1 MSDRIGSDGPSP
13 LWQLTLSRTREF
25 IRTPEAMFWVF
36 AFPILLALA
45 LGFAFREKPPD
56 RIPVGVQE
64 GVTAGRLQSV
74 LAKSPALISR
84 VYKESEGR
92 EALRTGRISLLVVPS
107 SPATYRFDPT
117 RPDSRV
123 ARLEVN
129 TALQQGAGRQ
139 DPLAVRDEKVTEQG
153 ARYIDFLMPGLL
165 GLNLMGT
172 GMWGVGFSIVT
183 ARTRKLL
190 KRLVATPMRKS
201 HYLLAQIMSRLVFL
215 VPEISVL
222 VAFGWVVF
230 GVVVH
235 GSLLALALVSFIG
248 AMAFAGI
255 GLLVSSRAETI
266 EAVSGLMNLV
276 MIPMWLASGVFFSAE
291 RFPDAIQP
299 LIRALPLTA
308 LNDALRAVI
317 NEGKPLQAIAPQ
329 LVVLS
334 LWAVVS
340 FLIALRIFKWR

>member
-1 MSDRIGSDGPSP
+1 MTENPSS

-25 IRTPEAMFWVF
+25 IRTPEALFWVF

-56 RIPVGVQE
+56 RVPIGVVK
-64 GVTAGRLQSV
+64 GGDSDRVTKA
-74 LAKSPALISR
+74 LAQSPALLPR
-84 VYKESEGR
+84 VYGGEEGH
-92 EALRTGRISLLVVPS
+92 EALRTGRISLLVMPG
-107 SPATYRFDPT
+107 SPVTYRYDPT

-123 ARLEVN
+123 ARLEVD
-129 TALQQGAGRQ
+129 TALQHAAGRR
-139 DPLAVRDEKVTEQG
+139 DLLPVREQRVTEQG

-190 KRLVATPMRKS
+190 KRLVATPMRRS
-201 HYLLAQIMSRLVFL
+201 EYLLAQIMSRLFFL
-215 VPEISVL
+215 VPEIAVL
-222 VAFGWVVF
+222 VAFGWIVF
-230 GVVVH
+230 GVEVH
-235 GSLLALALVSFIG
+235 GSFLLLALVCFVG

-291 RFPDAIQP
+291 RFPDVAQP
-299 LIRALPLTA
+299 FIRTLPLTA

-317 NEGKPLQAIAPQ
+317 NEGKGFQSVAMELSI
-329 LVVLS
+329 LVG
-334 LWAVVS
+334 WGIVS
-340 FLIALRIFKWR
+340 FILALRFFKWR